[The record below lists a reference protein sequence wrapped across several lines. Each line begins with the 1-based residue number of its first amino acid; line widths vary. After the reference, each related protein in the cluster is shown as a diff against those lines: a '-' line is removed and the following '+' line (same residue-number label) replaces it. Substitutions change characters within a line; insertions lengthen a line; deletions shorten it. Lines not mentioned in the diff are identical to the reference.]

1 MGMLMSFE
9 YSGTGLV
16 HNLNHVAYIA
26 GSCNLLN
33 ASLLVGF
40 FGRLALGA
48 ETDDEKESDSPEYLA
63 YYTDCIDRKNKI
75 LLQEFWF
82 QDAFGETKIQTSS
95 FNTVTEIV
103 ISKQLLMGEQDI
115 DLIKPG
121 RFIGTPLASISLPGI
136 ISDSKVT
143 LGDNMYTRIS
153 FQSSQINALNFPRN
167 LTSGYTL
174 PNFYIEMVATQQ
186 TGITQQQQITALNTR
201 DVKQNDDRTILL
213 LDKAVKTIIPSSRG
227 FYKRVKIDSKI
238 RELQMRCESRT
249 LFYLGPYLYTFIMW
263 GASSTNN
270 LSLMALYY
278 ITYSL
283 FYHCI

>member
-9 YSGTGLV
+9 YSGTGLI
-16 HNLNHVAYIA
+16 HSLNHVAYIA

-63 YYTDCIDRKNKI
+63 YYTDCVDRKNKI
-75 LLQEFWF
+75 LLQESRL
-82 QDAFGETKIQTSS
+82 QDALAGIKTQTNSS
-95 FNTVTEIV
+95 DTATEIA

-115 DLIKPG
+115 SLAEPG
-121 RFIGTPLASISLPGI
+121 RFIGTPLASTPPSNTIT
-136 ISDSKVT
+136 DSKVT
-143 LGDNMYTRIS
+143 LGDNMYTRIL

-167 LTSGYTL
+167 LASGYTL
-174 PNFYIEMVATQQ
+174 PVAYIEMAVTQQ

-201 DVKQNDDRTILL
+201 DVKQNDSRTVLL
-213 LDKAVKTIIPSSRG
+213 LDKAAKTIIPSSRG

-238 RELQMRCESRT
+238 RDLRVSCESETSSYLGSYFRT
-249 LFYLGPYLYTFIMW
+249 LIMR

-270 LSLMALYY
+270 LSLMAP
-278 ITYSL
+278 
-283 FYHCI
+283 YHTT